1 MAVSESQKK
10 ANKSYREKNPKKNQY
25 LSYRST
31 ARGFINNHATL
42 EDLEDLKLLIS
53 KREIQLKR
61 ED

>member
-10 ANKSYREKNPKKNQY
+10 ANKSYREKNPKRNQY

-42 EDLEDLKLLIS
+42 EDLDDLKALI
-53 KREIQLKR
+53 LKR
-61 ED
+61 ELHLKREE